1 MADTEAT
8 EAARKRLAEERE
20 ASEKSRQEYLDRA
33 KGKPTPTQEENDLAA
48 LGAHLVEKEEDG
60 SPPDP
65 NVRQTKQSEPNKP
78 AGGGYQTRAQ
88 QPAQPKPKPPQE

>member
-1 MADTEAT
+1 MADNEAT
-8 EAARKRLAEERE
+8 EAAKKRLTEERE
-20 ASEKSRQEYLDRA
+20 ITEVSRREYAERA

-78 AGGGYQTRAQ
+78 VGGGYQTRSQ